1 MQWQLQNHP
10 APSYLP
16 PEEMF
21 SALSPRQRHIAMLLW
36 NEELQ
41 FDEIVAQSG
50 LSAEEL
56 TSELTLMELDGIVE
70 PRAGHAYAVN
80 HEYKQ

>member
-1 MQWQLQNHP
+1 M
-10 APSYLP
+10 PSYLP

-21 SALSPRQRHIAMLLW
+21 SALPLRQRHIAMLLW

-50 LSAEEL
+50 LSADEL